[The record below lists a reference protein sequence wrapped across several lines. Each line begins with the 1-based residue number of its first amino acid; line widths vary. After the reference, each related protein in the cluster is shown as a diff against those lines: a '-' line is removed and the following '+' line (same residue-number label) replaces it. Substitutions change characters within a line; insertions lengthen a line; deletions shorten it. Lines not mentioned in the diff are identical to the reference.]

1 MIQLGAPTEDENGNK
16 LEEYVNFKEAK
27 QIYEWVLPAFQ
38 VKSLVDVEKPAGD
51 VKVNLGEEKDT
62 VLAYPAQEITSL
74 VPSSVESSSILLVP
88 NLPESIDAPVKKG
101 DVLGTA
107 DLMLS
112 GEKIG
117 QVDLVA
123 GESINRSQS
132 LYYMKVL
139 NDVVNSFWFKAV
151 IIGIVAVIVLYIIVS
166 IVLNIHRKKSDRVS
180 SRRRRKH

>member
-1 MIQLGAPTEDENGNK
+1 
-16 LEEYVNFKEAK
+16 
-27 QIYEWVLPAFQ
+27 
-38 VKSLVDVEKPAGD
+38 
-51 VKVNLGEEKDT
+51 
-62 VLAYPAQEITSL
+62 
-74 VPSSVESSSILLVP
+74 LLVP

-123 GESINRSQS
+123 GESVNRSQS
-132 LYYMKVL
+132 LYYMKVI
-139 NDVVNSFWFKAV
+139 NDVVGSFWFKAV
-151 IIGIVAVIVLYIIVS
+151 VIGIVAVVVLYIIIS
-166 IVLNIHRKKSDRVS
+166 IALNIRRKKSDRVT